1 MKGRK
6 VEKMKKLLSIILGL
20 SMLFGMSVMPVSAS
34 GTLYPEEYDTT
45 KRLRLMDQP
54 AGTWYKWYVD
64 SFNASSF
71 AQPSKREAH
80 SGDFS
85 LLIRNDAP
93 VNGSYLRIGQ
103 QLHNRSFSS
112 TNYRLSFY
120 AKGNMDMHSIRYG
133 FTSGDPN
140 TPPRLTEFTV
150 TEAENGWKKYETT
163 MAREGFLWM
172 VLFPQSSGTYLY
184 VDDFSAVGI
193 EYGEEIFTGD
203 YAFDFE
209 DAYYTTPDGS
219 IANDSTMWLD
229 EWSNTTDAFVEP
241 TDYTSYDGNKSLY
254 VRWTS
259 GVEGK
264 RYKINKVI
272 EPGTYDLSLT
282 VKDFGYNQIDLY
294 SEGYQVG
301 ATFVKEFT
309 SEPLGNGWKKI
320 TKKVSLDRRASYF
333 FLLLHTCEGIFIDD
347 ITFTDESGNVAACVD
362 FEDSYSKFGSEIYK
376 KPTNWTMYYGGYPG
390 YYDGKNNYVEVTD
403 ETAYDG
409 NYSIKL
415 AAPSCSSYQR
425 VLTSFMNLPQGE
437 YDITFYTK
445 GAYWGGNIWFELG
458 SSINNLSGDLPGTLV
473 DNGWYKHSGTLTVD
487 SKGAQNFTITT
498 INSVNMIYI
507 DNITLTKKGETQNL
521 IVNSSFEQNKLVN
534 KTKISNLIAYPTA
547 SGTSGTVSWRNPETA
562 VSAIKLYVN
571 DEEKTDLTYDL
582 SANAINSC
590 LLSGLTEGNEYTI
603 RLDMTTSNGTDSQS
617 AVLKP
622 KSGNAKALQSRE
634 NCGAWEII
642 GSDYDG
648 SYADMSVDLDKD
660 TKYSGTASLRF
671 NSNMNGVKPNVYT
684 AIQQA
689 LVLNTNK
696 DYKVSFKAK
705 LDDGTIPYLLRL
717 GNLENVSL
725 KKNVTFVKEDEDRN
739 GWVTLSAVVSDFDD
753 ELAEYPYEAADYNG
767 AYALVFTNGA
777 ENIWIDDIS
786 AYVLDDNGDEIG
798 ENLISDGGFELT
810 KNYETEKTGFTNIVD
825 GEVWELDSITSGVIT
840 ASKKIECYDENMDC
854 VYYVAL
860 YKGDVLVNVQS
871 IKKTVVA
878 GTGYEIFSLDV
889 TVPENSGYKIKT
901 FMWTDDMIPLS
912 SPDPLS

>member
-1 MKGRK
+1 
-6 VEKMKKLLSIILGL
+6 MKKVISIILGL
-20 SMLFGMSVMPVSAS
+20 LMLFGMSVMPVSAS
-34 GTLYPEEYDTT
+34 GTLDLEEYDTT

-64 SFNASSF
+64 SFNANSF
-71 AQPSKREAH
+71 AQPSKREVH

-93 VNGSYLRIGQ
+93 ANGSYLRIGQ

-209 DAYYTTPDGS
+209 DAYYTTPAGNFVCDN
-219 IANDSTMWLD
+219 AMWLD
-229 EWSNTTDAFVEP
+229 EWSNTANAFVEP

-272 EPGTYDLSLT
+272 EPGTYDLSMKIKKLDSSRIT
-282 VKDFGYNQIDLY
+282 FYT
-294 SEGYQVG
+294 EGYQIG
-301 ATFVKEFT
+301 SFITSSFT
-309 SEPLGNGWKKI
+309 SEPLGNRWEKI
-320 TKKVSLDRRASYF
+320 TRRVTIDNRISYF
-333 FLLLHTCEGIFIDD
+333 FLILSNCEGMFIDD
-347 ITFTDESGNVAACVD
+347 ITFTDVNGQIAACVD
-362 FEDSYSKFGSEIYK
+362 FEDSYLKYGSEDYK
-376 KPTNWTMYYGGYPG
+376 KPTNWTMYYGGHPT
-390 YYDGKNNYVEVTD
+390 YYDGRTNYVEVTD

-409 NYSIKL
+409 KYAIKL

-425 VLTSFMNLPQGE
+425 VLTSFLSLPQGE
-437 YDITFYTK
+437 YDISFYTK
-445 GAYWGGNIWFELG
+445 GKYTPQHIWFELG
-458 SSINNLSGDLPGTLV
+458 SSVNNLSSDLTGTSV
-473 DNGWYKHSGTLTVD
+473 GNGWYKHGKTLTVD
-487 SKGAQNFTITT
+487 SKGAQNLSITT
-498 INSVNMIYI
+498 INAVDMIYI

-521 IVNSSFEQNKLVN
+521 IVNGSFEQNKLVN

-547 SGTSGTVSWRNPETA
+547 SGTSGTVSWRNPETN
-562 VSAIKLYVN
+562 VSGIKLYVN
-571 DEEKTDLTYDL
+571 DEEKTDFTYDL

-590 LLSGLTEGNEYTI
+590 LLSGLTEGNEYTV

-617 AVLKP
+617 VILKP
-622 KSGNAKALQSRE
+622 KSGRIKSLQSRDK
-634 NCGAWEII
+634 CGAWEII

-648 SYADMSVDLDKD
+648 SYADTSVDLDKD
-660 TKYSGTASLRF
+660 TKYGGAASLRL
-671 NSNMNGVKPNVYT
+671 NSNMNGVKPNVYV
-684 AIQQA
+684 AVQQA

-725 KKNVTFVKEDEDRN
+725 EKNVTFVKEDEDRN

-810 KNYETEKTGFTNIVD
+810 NNYQTEKTGFTNIVD

-912 SPDPLS
+912 SSDSLS

>member
-1 MKGRK
+1 
-6 VEKMKKLLSIILGL
+6 MKKVLTIVLGL
-20 SMLFGMSVMPVSAS
+20 LMLFGMSVMPVSAS

-54 AGTWYKWYVD
+54 AGTWYRWYVD
-64 SFNASSF
+64 GFNTKSF
-71 AQPSKREAH
+71 AQPSKKEAH

-93 VNGSYLRIGQ
+93 ANGSYLRIGQ
-103 QLHNRSFSS
+103 DLHNRDFSS

-140 TPPRLTEFTV
+140 TPNRLTEFTI
-150 TEAENGWKKYETT
+150 TDAGNGWKKYETT
-163 MAREGFLWM
+163 MARDVYLWM

-376 KPTNWTMYYGGYPG
+376 KPTNWTMYYGGYPA

-445 GAYWGGNIWFELG
+445 GAYEGAHIWFELG
-458 SSINNLSGDLPGTLV
+458 SSINNLAGDLPGTLV

-507 DNITLTKKGETQNL
+507 DNITLTKKGEQQNL
-521 IVNSSFEQNKLVN
+521 IVNGSFEQNKLVN

-547 SGTSGTVSWRNPETA
+547 SGTSGTVSWRNPETN
-562 VSAIKLYVN
+562 VSGIKLYVN

-671 NSNMNGVKPNVYT
+671 NSNMNGVKPNVYV

-725 KKNVTFVKEDEDRN
+725 EKNVTFVKEDEDRN

-786 AYVLDDNGDEIG
+786 AYVLDENGNEIG

-810 KNYETEKTGFTNIVD
+810 KNYKTEKTGFTNIVD

-912 SPDPLS
+912 SSDSLS